1 MYFLMDPTLHKI
13 LLERRS
19 CDKTVA
25 GVLDFSN
32 YGDLEKTRASN
43 LPATQDK
50 YN

>member
-25 GVLDFSN
+25 GVL
-32 YGDLEKTRASN
+32 GKLDLYKFQA
-43 LPATQDK
+43 
-50 YN
+50 